1 VPSTSNAGPYSHL
14 IITPDIKPPSPEPY
28 DALAQQATAR
38 GQWLDDLHQQ
48 AVTANAMRENAA
60 DSPGFSVGHEKNQ
73 EWAANISRGASYFRG
88 QAQLYTRMADVM
100 RDVGSA
106 HENIDR
112 VAHNELAA
120 AKTNLERGAIITTHH
135 GDARIAAVNG
145 VEMLGS
151 YYTDFK
157 SNYGSDAIA
166 LTGRL
171 GNLPLDTPG
180 PKPIPDDTGGIKKPV
195 GETRKPGDPDQG
207 QSDSQ
212 GQGQSDG
219 NGASTTASPPAGGAR
234 GVTDGQAP
242 SDTPAGEAGP
252 SPLAMTTPAPRSV
265 GVPSS
270 GGGLSS
276 GGLPTGGGVPGGMSG
291 LGGGANPLSALTSG
305 VGGLPGTTTPSG
317 AGLPGAG
324 GMPSVPGSGATVDPS
339 AFARGVSAGSGVA
352 GAVPPVSPP
361 SSVLAS
367 PAAAGPVAGGTPSS
381 MPAGLAASGAHTPL
395 APVAATA
402 TPPGAAPAT
411 GGMMLPPPGMGGPA
425 APAMAGGGA
434 AATIPATAPTSSG
447 GNSAGSGSAVNP
459 NAGATLVP
467 ASVVTPAAGAAQRVR
482 PLSPDVLAAAALAW
496 SLARSGD
503 VRAYPLDWAVGVF
516 RSPSGSETVVMS
528 GDGSGYVPV
537 GVFLPRS
544 ARLMVSD
551 PLVDSEFRRRWFG
564 WADPARLL
572 VEYAALRGHDEWKL
586 VAAATT
592 GPVDAFRSVSV
603 EHTWVSRREEDR
615 PAELAPD
622 WAPPVLDE
630 LHVHRLQSEYADLYE
645 RLEKLSAVA
654 PVFRERVIFPLT
666 RALMEAA
673 LQVEG
678 YPQELRVL
686 WEAVKANREPGQA
699 AWTTY
704 NTACNQYFMQVGAT
718 RPGGFTDDL
727 RPEQVS
733 PQTHSYHRG
742 QWTAARAMEHLGGWA
757 AQPMPLPDMAYAAAA
772 AYVGDIRQ
780 VLEPSLREVEQE
792 LN

>member
-1 VPSTSNAGPYSHL
+1 
-14 IITPDIKPPSPEPY
+14 
-28 DALAQQATAR
+28 
-38 GQWLDDLHQQ
+38 
-48 AVTANAMRENAA
+48 
-60 DSPGFSVGHEKNQ
+60 
-73 EWAANISRGASYFRG
+73 
-88 QAQLYTRMADVM
+88 
-100 RDVGSA
+100 
-106 HENIDR
+106 
-112 VAHNELAA
+112 
-120 AKTNLERGAIITTHH
+120 
-135 GDARIAAVNG
+135 
-145 VEMLGS
+145 
-151 YYTDFK
+151 
-157 SNYGSDAIA
+157 
-166 LTGRL
+166 
-171 GNLPLDTPG
+171 
-180 PKPIPDDTGGIKKPV
+180 
-195 GETRKPGDPDQG
+195 
-207 QSDSQ
+207 
-212 GQGQSDG
+212 
-219 NGASTTASPPAGGAR
+219 
-234 GVTDGQAP
+234 
-242 SDTPAGEAGP
+242 
-252 SPLAMTTPAPRSV
+252 
-265 GVPSS
+265 
-270 GGGLSS
+270 
-276 GGLPTGGGVPGGMSG
+276 
-291 LGGGANPLSALTSG
+291 
-305 VGGLPGTTTPSG
+305 
-317 AGLPGAG
+317 
-324 GMPSVPGSGATVDPS
+324 
-339 AFARGVSAGSGVA
+339 
-352 GAVPPVSPP
+352 
-361 SSVLAS
+361 
-367 PAAAGPVAGGTPSS
+367 
-381 MPAGLAASGAHTPL
+381 
-395 APVAATA
+395 
-402 TPPGAAPAT
+402 
-411 GGMMLPPPGMGGPA
+411 
-425 APAMAGGGA
+425 
-434 AATIPATAPTSSG
+434 
-447 GNSAGSGSAVNP
+447 VNP

-699 AWTTY
+699 AWAAY

-757 AQPMPLPDMAYAAAA
+757 AQPMPLPDMVYAAAA

-792 LN
+792 LS

>member
-1 VPSTSNAGPYSHL
+1 
-14 IITPDIKPPSPEPY
+14 
-28 DALAQQATAR
+28 
-38 GQWLDDLHQQ
+38 
-48 AVTANAMRENAA
+48 
-60 DSPGFSVGHEKNQ
+60 
-73 EWAANISRGASYFRG
+73 
-88 QAQLYTRMADVM
+88 
-100 RDVGSA
+100 
-106 HENIDR
+106 
-112 VAHNELAA
+112 
-120 AKTNLERGAIITTHH
+120 
-135 GDARIAAVNG
+135 
-145 VEMLGS
+145 
-151 YYTDFK
+151 
-157 SNYGSDAIA
+157 
-166 LTGRL
+166 
-171 GNLPLDTPG
+171 
-180 PKPIPDDTGGIKKPV
+180 
-195 GETRKPGDPDQG
+195 
-207 QSDSQ
+207 
-212 GQGQSDG
+212 
-219 NGASTTASPPAGGAR
+219 
-234 GVTDGQAP
+234 
-242 SDTPAGEAGP
+242 
-252 SPLAMTTPAPRSV
+252 
-265 GVPSS
+265 
-270 GGGLSS
+270 
-276 GGLPTGGGVPGGMSG
+276 MSG

-305 VGGLPGTTTPSG
+305 AGGLPGATPSG

-339 AFARGVSAGSGVA
+339 AFARGVSAGSGIA
-352 GAVPPVSPP
+352 GAVPPVSSSP
-361 SSVLAS
+361 SLPGTAA
-367 PAAAGPVAGGTPSS
+367 PAAGPVVGATPTAPS
-381 MPAGLAASGAHTPL
+381 MPAGLAASGAHTPV
-395 APVAATA
+395 APVA
-402 TPPGAAPAT
+402 PGAPLGGAPAP

-425 APAMAGGGA
+425 APAVAGGA
-434 AATIPATAPTSSG
+434 AATIPATAPASPG
-447 GNSAGSGSAVNP
+447 GGSAGSGGGVNP

-467 ASVVTPAAGAAQRVR
+467 ASVVTPAASAARRER
-482 PLSPDVLAAAALAW
+482 PLSPDVLASAALAW
-496 SLARSGD
+496 ELARSGD

-551 PLVDSEFRRRWFG
+551 PLVDGEFRQRWFG

-592 GPVDAFRSVSV
+592 GPVDAFRSVGV

-622 WAPPVLDE
+622 WVPPVLDDM
-630 LHVHRLQSEYADLYE
+630 HVHRLQAEFADLYE
-645 RLEKLSAVA
+645 RLERLSAVP

-673 LQVEG
+673 LHVEG
-678 YPQELRVL
+678 YPQELRGL

-699 AWTTY
+699 AWAAY

-757 AQPMPLPDMAYAAAA
+757 AQPMPLSDMVYAAAA

-792 LN
+792 LS